1 MTRYL
6 LYACVLLAGTLAAVQ
21 VTATEPAEL
30 LQLAQ
35 NNDTSEAR
43 GSDPDAAA
51 PDAIAAA
58 EAAESWEALAWAA
71 LNEPD
76 DALRGEA
83 IQDVGLQRHADAV
96 AVLVQVAVSDV
107 DPDNRLQAVT
117 SLWYSAADGLD
128 GDGTIRA
135 ALQAALDDP
144 DEQVAAMA
152 KRALEDLEAL
162 EISQ

>member
-1 MTRYL
+1 MTRYV

-21 VTATEPAEL
+21 ATATE
-30 LQLAQ
+30 LAR
-35 NNDTSEAR
+35 EA
-43 GSDPDAAA
+43 GPDAVA
-51 PDAIAAA
+51 PDAMAAA
-58 EAAESWEALAWAA
+58 EAAESWDALAWAA

-83 IQDVGLQRHADAV
+83 IGEVGLQRHADAA
-96 AVLVQVAVSDV
+96 AVLVQVAAFEL

>member
-1 MTRYL
+1 MTRYV

-21 VTATEPAEL
+21 ATATEPAR
-30 LQLAQ
+30 
-35 NNDTSEAR
+35 EA
-43 GSDPDAAA
+43 GPDAVA
-51 PDAIAAA
+51 PDAMATA
-58 EAAESWEALAWAA
+58 EAAESWQALAWAA

-83 IQDVGLQRHADAV
+83 IGDVGLQRHAEAV
-96 AVLVQVAVSDV
+96 AVLVQVAASEL

-128 GDGTIRA
+128 GDGTIWA

-144 DEQVAAMA
+144 DEQIVALA
-152 KRALEDLEAL
+152 KRAIADLEAL
-162 EISQ
+162 